1 MIPQQILEP
10 FIVYLSEEFTKK
22 WVFVKLCLGVDFK
35 KESIIIF
42 WVFLILCS
50 KKNVFKIDIGIQFF
64 ILGSKRNGFK
74 VDLGQ
79 HILLCSFTVQ
89 LIYLVRPPIFIHP
102 GLSSHWRKCLLQ
114 NIFYISLT
122 LNCCFTPTIEVEL
135 IFSFFNIGLDSS
147 LFAWY
152 LQLRWNRFFACFN
165 IGLVPGIFQFPDL
178 KDALSYSNVVEGN
191 LEEWQRLFW

>member
-1 MIPQQILEP
+1 MSNSAWVLTLKRSL
-10 FIVYLSEEFTKK
+10 LSF
-22 WVFVKLCLGVDFK
+22 FGFFG
-35 KESIIIF
+35 SF
-42 WVFLILCS
+42 AP

-122 LNCCFTPTIEVEL
+122 LNCCLTPTIEVEL

-147 LFAWY
+147 LFA
-152 LQLRWNRFFACFN
+152 
-165 IGLVPGIFQFPDL
+165 
-178 KDALSYSNVVEGN
+178 
-191 LEEWQRLFW
+191 

>member
-1 MIPQQILEP
+1 MFLKCTSYIISHGVIKYCFCSAWFRLKLITKIFCHWHLVEFLIPQQILEP

-42 WVFLILCS
+42 WVFWILCS

-122 LNCCFTPTIEVEL
+122 LNCCLTPTIEVEL

-152 LQLRWNRFFACFN
+152 L
-165 IGLVPGIFQFPDL
+165 
-178 KDALSYSNVVEGN
+178 
-191 LEEWQRLFW
+191 

>member
-1 MIPQQILEP
+1 MSNSAWVLTLKRSL
-10 FIVYLSEEFTKK
+10 LSF
-22 WVFVKLCLGVDFK
+22 FGF
-35 KESIIIF
+35 F
-42 WVFLILCS
+42 WILCS

-122 LNCCFTPTIEVEL
+122 LNCCLTPTIEVEL

-147 LFAWY
+147 LFA
-152 LQLRWNRFFACFN
+152 
-165 IGLVPGIFQFPDL
+165 
-178 KDALSYSNVVEGN
+178 
-191 LEEWQRLFW
+191 